1 MNSRMRVA
9 AMLCRL
15 AAAVCAAH
23 FCILGPARA
32 EEALQPLSAAD
43 FRMRV
48 WRGFTL
54 DELSAVTPENFS
66 DMARFGARLVRVGL
80 HLHRCADCDAYA
92 IPSARLDTVDR
103 ALTLAEQHGLYV
115 VLTLVPEKPQGAP
128 YWMRRDLQDSIVAV
142 WQELARRYRG
152 RTAMAGFDLIN
163 EPKPPGSLQ
172 AQSDAFVQLAG
183 RLIEGIRAVDPERM
197 VIFEPAPSGN
207 AHFGFKPLKA
217 PLPYKNVLYSA
228 HFYKPD
234 EVTHQGVGGKASDE
248 PYPGRRGDRDE
259 LQRFVE
265 PLRAFARRHNVP
277 VYVGEFSCVRWAPGD
292 SAEQWTRDV
301 LELFKTERWSWTF
314 HAFRG
319 WHGWDHELGPADPKP
334 GSVAEATR
342 MRRGD
347 TAVMTMLREHMGRR

>member
-1 MNSRMRVA
+1 MTGWRVRTRRKA
-9 AMLCRL
+9 LL
-15 AAAVCAAH
+15 ALAIL
-23 FCILGPARA
+23 FCCLGTARA
-32 EEALQPLSAAD
+32 EQLPPLSAAD
-43 FRMRV
+43 FQKRV
-48 WRGFTL
+48 FRGFTL
-54 DELSAVTPENFS
+54 DELSAVTSENF
-66 DMARFGARLVRVGL
+66 AALAGFGATLVRVGL
-80 HLHRCADCDAYA
+80 HLQRCADCTTYV
-92 IPSARLDTVDR
+92 IPPSGLVTVDR
-103 ALTLAEQHGLYV
+103 AMSLAEQHGLHV
-115 VLTLVPEKPQGAP
+115 VLALVPEKPQGAP
-128 YWMRRDLQDSIVAV
+128 YWTRRDLQDSIVAV

-234 EVTHQGVGGKASDE
+234 EVTHQGVGGKAAGE
-248 PYPGRRGDRDE
+248 LYPGRKGDRGA
-259 LQRFVE
+259 LQHFLE
-265 PLRAFARRHNVP
+265 PLRTFARRHNVP
-277 VYVGEFSCVRWAPGD
+277 VYVGEFSCVRWAPGE
-292 SAEQWTRDV
+292 SAAQWTRDV
-301 LELFKTERWSWTF
+301 LELFEAERWSWTF

-334 GSVAEATR
+334 ATAAEAAR
-342 MRRGD
+342 LRRAD
-347 TAVMTMLREHMGRR
+347 TPVMTLLRDYLQRR